1 MKPTIIEKMYKNG
14 YRTKMIVCK
23 IASVIADRYDI
34 PEKEY
39 GSVLTDVYYGNIDED
54 ETYFNC
60 RHYEELPIPKWM
72 EQLYRYSFESSKK
85 QHYEASSEDKI
96 ESYTFSYPSEDGSW
110 RTRKKPSRCIIS
122 ISSDGEMSLTKL
134 SGVNPTAEQAAAM
147 VTAAA
152 KRALTIHSYD
162 RSKRRY
168 AFNITIHEGMSGCR
182 DVQLDL
188 YERVGAHYR
197 KLRYGGDNLHIS
209 MAGKVADFGM
219 YVGDALEILNA
230 YADKKYYESANFK
243 MYLNTEEWLK
253 DLGIKYSKPPRVNII
268 MKEVTF
274 DPSK

>member
-1 MKPTIIEKMYKNG
+1 MKPTVIERAYLAG
-14 YRTKMIVCK
+14 YRTKKIVCK

-39 GSVLTDVYYGNIDED
+39 ESVLEDVYYGNIDKAEAS
-54 ETYFNC
+54 FNC
-60 RHYEELPIPKWM
+60 RYYEELPIPKWM
-72 EQLYRYSFESSKK
+72 EQLYTYCFEPKK
-85 QHYEASSEDKI
+85 QQHISAPSEEIK
-96 ESYTFSYPSEDGSW
+96 SYTFSYPSEDGSW
-110 RTRKKPSRCIIS
+110 CTRKKPSRCIIS

-168 AFNITIHEGMSGCR
+168 AFNITIREGMSGCKN
-182 DVQLDL
+182 VELNL
-188 YERVGAHYR
+188 YERVGTHYR

-209 MAGKVADFGM
+209 MADKISDFGM
-219 YVGDALEILNA
+219 YIGDALELLNA
-230 YADKKYYESANFK
+230 YVDKKYYDSSNFK

-253 DLGIKYSKPPRVNII
+253 DSGIKYSKPPRVNII